1 VTSINKPRARVTA
14 KTLRHKSRGLI
25 HTSYLFRSEIFL
37 TFKGKRMK
45 TSLKT
50 LLITGGAALTLF
62 AASAQAQTT
71 RASCEA
77 DAKAQNIVGADR
89 VDFMKACLPAGM
101 SADEPAKK
109 ATATKAK
116 STKATKGKKAKT
128 KKPMAKTKK
137 AASAKVAPK

>member
-1 VTSINKPRARVTA
+1 
-14 KTLRHKSRGLI
+14 
-25 HTSYLFRSEIFL
+25 
-37 TFKGKRMK
+37 MK

-50 LLITGGAALTLF
+50 LLIATSAALSFF

-101 SADEPAKK
+101 SADEPKKTAKAAK
-109 ATATKAK
+109 ATKSSKAMK
-116 STKATKGKKAKT
+116 STKAKKAKT
-128 KKPMAKTKK
+128 AKKPVPAK
-137 AASAKVAPK
+137 KVVTQ